1 MERVGNQKLS
11 CVDILIPVAA
21 GAVIHETRMV
31 AIRAEDGYAVE
42 ASKAE
47 NLKVAGAAVSY
58 VDNTS
63 GADGAQFVKVRRAAF
78 VFDNDGSIKN
88 TDMLKDAYVVDAQTV
103 TITSTGSSVAGKIV
117 GVEADGVTID
127 MF

>member
-11 CVDILIPVAA
+11 CVDIMIPVAA
-21 GAVIHETRMV
+21 GAVIHEATMV
-31 AIRAEDGYAVE
+31 AIKEDGYAVE

-47 NLKVAGAAVSY
+47 KLKVAGVAVLF

-78 VFDNDGSIKN
+78 VFGNDGSIKQ
-88 TDMLKDAYVVDAQTV
+88 TDMLKEAYVADAQTV
-103 TITSTGSSVAGKIV
+103 TITSTGSSVAGRIV
-117 GVEADGVTID
+117 GVDADGVTID
-127 MF
+127 LF

>member
-11 CVDILIPVAA
+11 CVDIMIPVAA

-31 AIRAEDGYAVE
+31 AIKEDGYAVE

-47 NLKVAGAAVSY
+47 NLKVAGAAVLY

-63 GADGAQFVKVRRAAF
+63 GADGAQFVQVRRAGF
-78 VFDNDGSIKN
+78 VFDNDGSIKQ

>member
-11 CVDILIPVAA
+11 CVDIMIPVAA
-21 GAVIHETRMV
+21 GAVIHEATMV
-31 AIRAEDGYAVE
+31 AIKEDGYAVE

-47 NLKVAGAAVSY
+47 KLKVAGAAVLF

-78 VFDNDGSIKN
+78 VLANDGSIKQ
-88 TDMLKDAYVVDAQTV
+88 TDLLKDAYVVDAETV
-103 TITSTGSSVAGKIV
+103 TITGTGSSKAGKIV
-117 GVEADGVTID
+117 AVEADGVTVD

>member
-11 CVDILIPVAA
+11 CVDILVPVAA

-63 GADGAQFVKVRRAAF
+63 GIDGAQFVKVRRAAF

>member
-31 AIRAEDGYAVE
+31 AIREDGYAVE

-58 VDNTS
+58 ADNTS

-103 TITSTGSSVAGKIV
+103 TITSTGSSVAGKII

>member
-1 MERVGNQKLS
+1 MHRVGNQKLS
-11 CVDILIPVAA
+11 CVDIVIPVAA
-21 GAVIHETRMV
+21 GAVIHEGKMV
-31 AIRAEDGYAVE
+31 AISESGYASE
-42 ASKAE
+42 AAKAE
-47 NLKVAGAAVSY
+47 KLKVAGCAVEFT
-58 VDNTS
+58 DNTS
-63 GADGAQFVKVRRAAF
+63 GADGAVFVKVRRAAF

>member
-11 CVDILIPVAA
+11 CMDIRVPVAA

-31 AIRAEDGYAVE
+31 AIGGDGYAVE

-63 GADGAQFVKVRRAAF
+63 GADGAQFVQVRRAGF

-103 TITSTGSSVAGKIV
+103 TITSTGSSVAGKII